1 MKQLPKKLDILA
13 IEKKWNEQW
22 EKNGTYRFDWKD
34 TERPVFSI
42 DTPPPYPSG
51 EFHMG
56 TVLNWTYFDIVA
68 RYKRMRGYNVYFP
81 QGWDCHGLPVEVEV
95 EKKNKIKKTDI
106 LPDKFRKL
114 CEELVNK
121 YIAVMKDSMVRLG
134 YSMDWTTEYKT
145 MDPDYWRRTQLSFIL
160 LYNKDFIYRGTHPV
174 NWCPRCETAIADAEV
189 QYENRNAELYHIKF
203 QLEDGGFLGI
213 ATTRPELIP
222 ACVTVAVNPEDERY
236 RAYVGKKIKVPT
248 TDRTVK
254 IITDGMVDQNFGTGV
269 VMICTYGDKADVKT
283 VMKHHLPAIMCID
296 EKGRMTKE
304 AGKYAGAKTGE
315 AKKTIVEDLKTS
327 GLFEKADK
335 LEQEVSVC
343 WRCKTP
349 IEILEREQ
357 WFMKTRI
364 LTDKVEK
371 NALEI
376 TWYPDFM
383 KHRLV
388 DWARSLEWDWVISR
402 QRVFATPIPIW
413 YCKKC
418 GEIVLADQSWVPIDP
433 RIEQPRITECPKC
446 GGKEFRPE
454 KDVLDTWFDSSIT
467 CAVHAGWPDKK
478 DWKRLFP
485 ASMHV
490 SGVDIIRTW
499 AYYLMVRHLALFDQR
514 PYESCLINGMVLGTD
529 GREMHKSLGNY
540 VSSEEVLDKYGA
552 DAIRQWAAGG
562 GATGSDIPFR
572 WPDAEYGW
580 RFLIKLWNAS
590 SFVSSLLKDY
600 GPDGKAPYSL
610 LLLDRWILS
619 KTARLTRKVTD
630 ALEKCQFNMALEET
644 RNFTW
649 HIFCDSYLEAV
660 KDRLYRPE
668 IYGEEKK
675 RAAQHTLS
683 VVLERLLFLLAP
695 ITPHLTEEI
704 YQILYADEMEPKSI
718 HNAPWPEAHE
728 KDIDEEAERQG
739 DLITAIITEI
749 RREKA
754 DKHLPL
760 NVPIKKLTI
769 QVSDEETA
777 RTASEGK
784 EDICGTCKVD
794 DFRVLVEKGSGR
806 EVKPFNLSFT
816 AIYN

>member
-1 MKQLPKKLDILA
+1 
-13 IEKKWNEQW
+13 
-22 EKNGTYRFDWKD
+22 
-34 TERPVFSI
+34 
-42 DTPPPYPSG
+42 
-51 EFHMG
+51 
-56 TVLNWTYFDIVA
+56 
-68 RYKRMRGYNVYFP
+68 
-81 QGWDCHGLPVEVEV
+81 
-95 EKKNKIKKTDI
+95 
-106 LPDKFRKL
+106 
-114 CEELVNK
+114 
-121 YIAVMKDSMVRLG
+121 
-134 YSMDWTTEYKT
+134 
-145 MDPDYWRRTQLSFIL
+145 
-160 LYNKDFIYRGTHPV
+160 
-174 NWCPRCETAIADAEV
+174 
-189 QYENRNAELYHIKF
+189 
-203 QLEDGGFLGI
+203 
-213 ATTRPELIP
+213 
-222 ACVTVAVNPEDERY
+222 
-236 RAYVGKKIKVPT
+236 
-248 TDRTVK
+248 
-254 IITDGMVDQNFGTGV
+254 
-269 VMICTYGDKADVKT
+269 
-283 VMKHHLPAIMCID
+283 
-296 EKGRMTKE
+296 
-304 AGKYAGAKTGE
+304 
-315 AKKTIVEDLKTS
+315 
-327 GLFEKADK
+327 
-335 LEQEVSVC
+335 
-343 WRCKTP
+343 
-349 IEILEREQ
+349 
-357 WFMKTRI
+357 
-364 LTDKVEK
+364 
-371 NALEI
+371 
-376 TWYPDFM
+376 M
-383 KHRLV
+383 KHRLI
-388 DWARSLEWDWVISR
+388 DWAKSLEWDWVISR

-418 GEIVLADQSWVPIDP
+418 GEIVLADPNWVPIDP
-433 RIEQPRITECPKC
+433 RIEQPRIAKCPKC

-485 ASMHV
+485 ASMHA

-514 PYESCLINGMVLGTD
+514 PYDSCLINGMVLGTD

-600 GPDGKAPYSL
+600 SPDEKAPHSL
-610 LLLDRWILS
+610 QPLDKWILS

-683 VVLERLLFLLAP
+683 VVLKRLLFLLAP
-695 ITPHLTEEI
+695 ITPHLAEEI
-704 YQILYADEMEPKSI
+704 YQILYADEKKPKSI
-718 HNAPWPEAHE
+718 HNAPWPDAQEE
-728 KDIDEEAERQG
+728 DVDEEAERQG
-739 DLITAIITEI
+739 ELITAIITEI

-760 NVPIKKLTI
+760 NAPIKKLTI
-769 QVSDEETA
+769 YVSDKQTA
-777 RTASEGK
+777 TMSSEGK
-784 EDICGTCKVD
+784 EDISGTCKVD
-794 DFRVLVEKGSGR
+794 DFQVSIEKGTGR
-806 EVKPFNLSFT
+806 EVKPFNVSFT